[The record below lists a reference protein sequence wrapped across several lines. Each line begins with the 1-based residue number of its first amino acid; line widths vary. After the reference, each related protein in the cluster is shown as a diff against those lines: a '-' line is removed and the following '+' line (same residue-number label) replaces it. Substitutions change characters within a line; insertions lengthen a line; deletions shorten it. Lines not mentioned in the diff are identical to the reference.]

1 MQGQSAQ
8 TSQVPQDTEGGQ
20 VVDLVAVQVQDLEVD
35 KLQQRLVHV
44 VDLVEREV
52 EPGESRRELEERVED
67 RRRFP
72 GRLEGVVAQP
82 HGRRDEALV
91 ATGLRHPA
99 QPVLPRLLLG
109 DVLLA
114 RELLEGEV

>member
-1 MQGQSAQ
+1 M
-8 TSQVPQDTEGGQ
+8 
-20 VVDLVAVQVQDLEVD
+20 
-35 KLQQRLVHV
+35 
-44 VDLVEREV
+44 
-52 EPGESRRELEERVED
+52 ED
-67 RRRFP
+67 RGRFP

-91 ATGLRHPA
+91 VTGLRYPA

>member
-1 MQGQSAQ
+1 M
-8 TSQVPQDTEGGQ
+8 
-20 VVDLVAVQVQDLEVD
+20 
-35 KLQQRLVHV
+35 
-44 VDLVEREV
+44 
-52 EPGESRRELEERVED
+52 ED
-67 RRRFP
+67 RGCFP
-72 GRLEGVVAQP
+72 GRLEGVVTQP

-91 ATGLRHPA
+91 VTGLRYPA